1 MRETVIARSL
11 CCREFFVC
19 IAFLGLACWPAFS
32 QDSTPAPGTP
42 QATTSEPADPKALM
56 LQAARLNGLTGD
68 DLKPWH
74 LKATY
79 QLLGDDGKPTDQ
91 GTYEEFW
98 VSSTKYK
105 RIFTGNNLSVSE
117 YGTDKGELRSGASQ
131 SFSPPLLDAQH
142 DLVEP
147 FPTEKTIQTS
157 EFSIKQIDSNGAKL
171 SCLSLTPQ
179 AYPGYTYC
187 VDGGQSM
194 LRVSVCA
201 AESIQILHNRILRFQ
216 GHFIAGDLKVV
227 HSGKVALTAH
237 VESIELLAAVN
248 EADFTP
254 PADAVLEP
262 RKVQIAG
269 GVAGGMVLKKVAPD
283 YPVTAKDMHV
293 GGVVVLQAII
303 SKEGHI
309 RDLHVVS
316 GPKLFQQSALD
327 AVRQWEYRPYLLNG
341 KPVEVMT
348 TINVV
353 YTLGGPRPY

>member
-1 MRETVIARSL
+1 MR
-11 CCREFFVC
+11 
-19 IAFLGLACWPAFS
+19 
-32 QDSTPAPGTP
+32 
-42 QATTSEPADPKALM
+42 
-56 LQAARLNGLTGD
+56 
-68 DLKPWH
+68 
-74 LKATY
+74 
-79 QLLGDDGKPTDQ
+79 
-91 GTYEEFW
+91 
-98 VSSTKYK
+98 
-105 RIFTGNNLSVSE
+105 E

-131 SFSPPLLDAQH
+131 VLSTLLLDAQH
-142 DLVEP
+142 DMVEP
-147 FPTEKTIQTS
+147 FPTEKTIQTN

-187 VDGGQSM
+187 VDGGQSI
-194 LRVSVCA
+194 LRISSCA

-237 VESIELLAAVN
+237 LESIERLDTVN

-254 PADAVLEP
+254 SADAVVQP
-262 RKVQIAG
+262 RLVLIAGSIAG
-269 GVAGGMVLKKVAPD
+269 GLVLKKVAPD

-293 GGVVVLQAII
+293 GGVVVLKAII
-303 SKEGHI
+303 STEGQI

-341 KPVEVMT
+341 GSCGSDDDDQCRVRTKGKKRLGRKRQLSVKLLSRGNPLLMVGLVFDDSHSRFLIGNAT
-348 TINVV
+348 AVGGRTIPSSVTRTRRFEEAV
-353 YTLGGPRPY
+353 